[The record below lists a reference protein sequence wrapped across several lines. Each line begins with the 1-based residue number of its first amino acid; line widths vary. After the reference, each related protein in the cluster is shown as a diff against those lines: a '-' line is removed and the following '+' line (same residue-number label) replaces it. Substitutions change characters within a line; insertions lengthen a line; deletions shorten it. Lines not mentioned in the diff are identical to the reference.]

1 MRGGDVGDRW
11 ALDIAGPFPITNGGE
26 RYVVAA
32 VEYVTR
38 YAVARCVH
46 EHTAKS
52 VVTFLMEDIVLKFGA
67 FRELLTGGAP
77 EMTGRVIE
85 DLVLMLQAKQVNP
98 VPYRP
103 QMIGLVESFHRSWKD
118 CVATFMTDEK
128 QNDWNLWVKFAVY
141 AYNSA
146 KHSTVALSPNE
157 LMMGRRLR
165 PPNELL
171 RRPEVT
177 EAGELQTYHEQLIVA
192 VMTRSFQCAEEAR
205 QREQSRQAR
214 YYNRKLYN
222 PPRGRTA
229 TKFVH
234 QWMGPM
240 KIVEPAGY
248 ENYILQREDKTGCLE
263 TVIAHV
269 SFLVSYYYYRT
280 KLQLILTSSYMMKIK
295 SGTNGMSRQQQRLYE
310 QRRQVKVDEQ
320 QQRWQSELMEQL
332 HVKTTYTT
340 RVANWWSCEG
350 GGSGIELDNTC
361 SSTSYSHWA
370 TSDDGRQETDDSGQH
385 PPEGQYP
392 DGSLVVENPGDEEVV

>member
-11 ALDIAGPFPITNGGE
+11 ALDVAGPFPISNG
-26 RYVVAA
+26 A
-32 VEYVTR
+32 YVTR

-52 VVTFLMEDIVLKFGA
+52 VATFLMEDIVLKFGA
-67 FRELLTGGAP
+67 F
-77 EMTGRVIE
+77 
-85 DLVLMLQAKQVNP
+85 
-98 VPYRP
+98 
-103 QMIGLVESFHRSWKD
+103 
-118 CVATFMTDEK
+118 VATFMTDEK

-157 LMMGRRLR
+157 LMVGRRLR

-171 RRPEVT
+171 RRLEVT
-177 EAGELQTYHEQLIVA
+177 EAGELQTYHEQLIA
-192 VMTRSFQCAEEAR
+192 AMTRSFQCAEEAR

-214 YYNRKLYN
+214 YYNRKVRQRREFHIGDRVWLYN

-248 ENYILQREDKTGCLE
+248 ENYVLQREDKSGSPE

-269 SFLVSYYYYRT
+269 SFLVSYYYPEPLL
-280 KLQLILTSSYMMKIK
+280 K
-295 SGTNGMSRQQQRLYE
+295 
-310 QRRQVKVDEQ
+310 QVAADIDEQ
-320 QQRWQSELMEQL
+320 LRDEDQVWHERNVEATAASVRTTTTSESRRTATTM
-332 HVKTTYTT
+332 VKRAHGTIARKNYQHDT
-340 RVANWWSCEG
+340 
-350 GGSGIELDNTC
+350 SGKLVELRRRRKRNR
-361 SSTSYSHWA
+361 A
-370 TSDDGRQETDDSGQH
+370 G
-385 PPEGQYP
+385 
-392 DGSLVVENPGDEEVV
+392 